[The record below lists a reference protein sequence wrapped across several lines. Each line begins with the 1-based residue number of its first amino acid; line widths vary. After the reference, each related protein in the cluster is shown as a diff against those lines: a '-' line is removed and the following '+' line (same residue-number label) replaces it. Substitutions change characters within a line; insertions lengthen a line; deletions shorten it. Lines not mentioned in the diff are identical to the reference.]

1 MQRRMMKASRTFSTS
16 VLLAC
21 ALAVPAPAVAQV
33 RGVYPTGMSA
43 MNSGSVPAPGWG
55 YSNLF
60 IANSRDERVGP
71 DGETLATGEQSVL
84 LDLNTFS
91 WGSGEPVFA
100 GARLAAA
107 ATIILSRNSLE
118 SDVQGSLGG
127 GSGLGDLFLQPLMLG
142 WTKGQYDWRAAYG
155 IVAPT
160 GRFEAGADDNVGAGY
175 WTHALS
181 SGLTYRL
188 PEGQA
193 SSISGFLMYEIH
205 GTQETTD
212 VRPGDTLT
220 LDASWMH
227 ASERWSSQRVQFGV
241 VGYAQWQVSD
251 KRGPDV
257 TPEQANDR
265 YRVYALGLGGSMAL
279 GERSGL
285 AFRFF
290 QEFDARST
298 FEGYSA
304 QLSASVAF

>member
-1 MQRRMMKASRTFSTS
+1 MRLNRARLLILAGA
-16 VLLAC
+16 VLAC
-21 ALAVPAPAVAQV
+21 GVADAQV

-43 MNSGSVPAPGWG
+43 VNSGAVAAPGWS

-60 IANSRDERVGP
+60 IVNSRDERAGP
-71 DGETLATGEQSVL
+71 DGETQATGEQSVL

-91 WGSGEPVFA
+91 WGSREPVFA

-107 ATIILSRNSLE
+107 ATVILSRNSLE
-118 SDVQGSLGG
+118 SDVEGSLGG
-127 GSGLGDLFLQPLMLG
+127 GSGLGDLFVQPIMLG

-160 GRFEAGADDNVGAGY
+160 GEFEAGADDNVGAGY
-175 WTHALS
+175 WTHAFS

-188 PEGQA
+188 PGGNG
-193 SSISGFLMYEIH
+193 SSVSTFLMYELH
-205 GTQETTD
+205 GKQETTD

-227 ASERWSSQRVQFGV
+227 ALASGSARRAQLGV
-241 VGYAQWQVSD
+241 VGYAQWQLSA

-257 TPEQANDR
+257 TPEQADER
-265 YRVYALGLGGSMAL
+265 YRVYALGLAGSMAL

-285 AFRFF
+285 SFKLFR
-290 QEFDARST
+290 EFGARST

-304 QLSASVAF
+304 QLSAAVAF

>member
-1 MQRRMMKASRTFSTS
+1 MRRNRARLL
-16 VLLAC
+16 LLAGA
-21 ALAVPAPAVAQV
+21 ALVAGAAGAQV

-43 MNSGSVPAPGWG
+43 VNSGSVAAPGWS

-60 IANSRDERVGP
+60 IANSRDERAGP

-91 WGSGEPVFA
+91 WGSREPVFA
-100 GARLAAA
+100 GARFAAA

-118 SDVQGSLGG
+118 SDVEGSLGG
-127 GSGLGDLFLQPLMLG
+127 GSGLGDLFVQPIMLG

-160 GRFEAGADDNVGAGY
+160 GEFEAGADDNVGAGY
-175 WTHALS
+175 WTHAFS
-181 SGLTYRL
+181 SGLTYRPPGGNGGSL
-188 PEGQA
+188 SA
-193 SSISGFLMYEIH
+193 FLMYELH
-205 GTQETTD
+205 GKQETTD

-227 ASERWSSQRVQFGV
+227 AIAGGSARRAQLGV
-241 VGYAQWQVSD
+241 AGYAQWQLSD
-251 KRGPDV
+251 KRGPGV
-257 TPEQANDR
+257 TPEQADER
-265 YRVYALGLGGSMAL
+265 YRVYALGLAGSMGL

-285 AFRFF
+285 SFKLFR
-290 QEFDARST
+290 EFGARST

-304 QLSASVAF
+304 QLSANVAF

>member
-1 MQRRMMKASRTFSTS
+1 MPISARVSARRVVFS
-16 VLLAC
+16 AC
-21 ALAVPAPAVAQV
+21 ALLATWSASAQV

-43 MNSGSVPAPGWG
+43 VNSGSVAAPGWS

-60 IANSRDERVGP
+60 IVNSRDERAGP
-71 DGETLATGEQSVL
+71 DGETQATGEQSVL

-91 WGSGEPVFA
+91 WGSREPVFA
-100 GARLAAA
+100 GARFAAA

-118 SDVQGSLGG
+118 SDVEGSLGG
-127 GSGLGDLFLQPLMLG
+127 GSGLGDLFIQPLMLG

-181 SGLTYRL
+181 SGFTYRL
-188 PEGQA
+188 PDGRG
-193 SSISGFLMYEIH
+193 SSVSAFLMYELH
-205 GTQETTD
+205 GRQETTD
-212 VRPGDTLT
+212 VRPGNTLT
-220 LDASWMH
+220 LDASWMYSL
-227 ASERWSSQRVQFGV
+227 AGWAERRAQLGV
-241 VGYAQWQVSD
+241 VGYAQWQLSD

-257 TPEQANDR
+257 TPDQANER
-265 YRVYALGLGGSMAL
+265 YRVYALGLAGSMGL

-285 AFRFF
+285 AFKLFH
-290 QEFDARST
+290 EFGAQST
-298 FEGYSA
+298 FEGYSV